1 MIPTPVLASTRHDRE
16 PTRCRGYR
24 CTSKRW
30 ALYCRTSDCRL
41 GVLQGARSRGRA
53 FRLHLR
59 RFRDRCCA
67 GELARPF
74 LPRAAIYRL
83 AVRSCGGVG
92 ITRGALDPLAPCG
105 AYMYRVA
112 RSRELG
118 YLSHPRLSCVRRLRK
133 RVTAWSLLCTV
144 CVRCGSDRRSRCRP
158 HSDRPC
164 IQRRAR
170 RRPPGGNHPVESVFA
185 GNDRGGDARG
195 DGDDSSGPARRM
207 RDLFRSPR
215 IMASPYMR
223 RIVLVVCACAL
234 AAPLLRGALCDALL
248 ARGDGALAVGSQK
261 AAWQYYQRA
270 EAIGGSAKALRRIV
284 TLALLSNDPSIL
296 RRALRSLRAV
306 KPTKTLGPLLF
317 DRALLEW
324 RNHDTIAAERDAR
337 TASRLTRSIAPLL
350 FAGILA
356 RHRGAKRVAYLDF
369 RQAHR
374 RAPNDP
380 RPLYQLRKGE
390 R

>member
-1 MIPTPVLASTRHDRE
+1 
-16 PTRCRGYR
+16 
-24 CTSKRW
+24 
-30 ALYCRTSDCRL
+30 
-41 GVLQGARSRGRA
+41 
-53 FRLHLR
+53 
-59 RFRDRCCA
+59 
-67 GELARPF
+67 
-74 LPRAAIYRL
+74 
-83 AVRSCGGVG
+83 
-92 ITRGALDPLAPCG
+92 
-105 AYMYRVA
+105 
-112 RSRELG
+112 
-118 YLSHPRLSCVRRLRK
+118 
-133 RVTAWSLLCTV
+133 
-144 CVRCGSDRRSRCRP
+144 
-158 HSDRPC
+158 
-164 IQRRAR
+164 
-170 RRPPGGNHPVESVFA
+170 
-185 GNDRGGDARG
+185 
-195 DGDDSSGPARRM
+195 
-207 RDLFRSPR
+207 
-215 IMASPYMR
+215 MASPYMR